1 MLRTL
6 IVALAIA
13 VPGLASAQQAQQS
26 QFNNSAVG
34 IEVRGDDG
42 TVIGRVASVE
52 RDANGRIVAAEIPG
66 QEPGSAPYASSE
78 LVAERNEA
86 RILINDRERNR
97 SNHVVRSSRA
107 VTR

>member
-6 IVALAIA
+6 IIALAIA
-13 VPGLASAQQAQQS
+13 APGVATAQQAHS
-26 QFNNSAVG
+26 TEFNSSAVG

-52 RDANGRIVAAEIPG
+52 RDANGRVVAAEIPG
-66 QEPGSAPYASSE
+66 QEPGSAPYAPSD
-78 LVAERNEA
+78 LVAERNDG
-86 RILINDRERNR
+86 RILINDRERDSSNR
-97 SNHVVRSSRA
+97 VVRSNRT

>member
-6 IVALAIA
+6 IIAVAIA
-13 VPGLASAQQAQQS
+13 APGVASAQQTQSS
-26 QFNNSAVG
+26 QFNASAVG

-52 RDANGRIVAAEIPG
+52 RDANGRIVASEIPG
-66 QEPGSAPYASSE
+66 QEPGSAPYAPSD
-78 LVAERNEA
+78 LVAERNDA
-86 RILINDRERNR
+86 RILINDRERDSSNR
-97 SNHVVRSSRA
+97 VVRSNRT

>member
-13 VPGLASAQQAQQS
+13 APGVASAQQAQQT
-26 QFNNSAVG
+26 QFDNSAVG

-66 QEPGSAPYASSE
+66 QEPGSAHAPSD
-78 LVAERNEA
+78 LVAERNDV
-86 RILINDRERNR
+86 RILINDREREGSNR
-97 SNHVVRSSRA
+97 VVRSNRT